1 MQRYF
6 VNKKNDKF
14 ILTDLDFHHIKD
26 VMRIKSNGEIICVYD
41 NKSYLCTITYNNS
54 SYDIKIVNECD
65 NDVELSKDVILYQ
78 AVIKNEKFDLVVQK
92 ACELG
97 VKEIVPTIF
106 ERSVVKVDNKN
117 IENKL
122 TRYNKI
128 IKEACE
134 QSHRQLLA
142 NIRPFINLKN
152 IKEDDETLKILAYEN
167 NNDQHSLKN
176 ILNKIDNY
184 KRIAIV
190 IGPEGGF
197 TIDEVNYLLSI
208 GFISVSLGKRI
219 LRSETASIALLAI
232 IASYLEG

>member
-1 MQRYF
+1 M
-6 VNKKNDKF
+6 
-14 ILTDLDFHHIKD
+14 
-26 VMRIKSNGEIICVYD
+26 
-41 NKSYLCTITYNNS
+41 
-54 SYDIKIVNECD
+54 
-65 NDVELSKDVILYQ
+65 
-78 AVIKNEKFDLVVQK
+78 
-92 ACELG
+92 
-97 VKEIVPTIF
+97 
-106 ERSVVKVDNKN
+106 
-117 IENKL
+117 
-122 TRYNKI
+122 
-128 IKEACE
+128 
-134 QSHRQLLA
+134 
-142 NIRPFINLKN
+142 KN
-152 IKEDDETLKILAYEN
+152 IKEDDDTLKILAYEN